1 MKAIPTAIW
10 LFVKV
15 RKSDILDC
23 ESKNENEKNIIIWC
37 LEMFKFTKE
46 LAKS

>member
-1 MKAIPTAIW
+1 MKAIPTSIW
-10 LFVKV
+10 LFIKV
-15 RKSDILDC
+15 RKAYILDC
-23 ESKNENEKNIIIWC
+23 ESKNENEKNIIIRL